1 MIGVTTAGDEGKVQA
16 TETTKAPRPRLL
28 RDRRGCWVTG
38 PLKKI
43 LPPV

>member
-16 TETTKAPRPRLL
+16 METIKSPHPRLQ
-28 RDRRGCWVTG
+28 DHRGCWVRG